1 MILVL
6 TSGDLRIDYAQRVQI
21 SLTPQ
26 HSAREVRP
34 LTTPHRSFEYPNT
47 GVPPYTPKIDP
58 HEPALATFLP

>member
-34 LTTPHRSFEYPNT
+34 LTTPLLR
-47 GVPPYTPKIDP
+47 VPQIR
-58 HEPALATFLP
+58 AFLHILQK